1 MLKYQIT
8 ETLLIL
14 LHFPAVSWQES
25 ISQHLSQ
32 LINSSISSSRIN
44 VLFLD
49 EVNQALDEQ
58 GKEKVVEVLLKE
70 DDLNTY
76 LVSHGWTHP
85 LLEKIEIIKENNISC
100 LSL

>member
-1 MLKYQIT
+1 M
-8 ETLLIL
+8 
-14 LHFPAVSWQES
+14 
-25 ISQHLSQ
+25 
-32 LINSSISSSRIN
+32 SSISSSRIN

-85 LLEKIEIIKENNISC
+85 LLQKVEIIKENNISC
-100 LSL
+100 LNIQ